1 MVENP
6 MTCRHS
12 RSKSTIRIVRFVYTS
27 VHTYGT
33 NTAWLEF
40 HVDMG
45 RVCATVKDTEGELLV
60 GLIKLVSVYGER
72 TV

>member
-1 MVENP
+1 
-6 MTCRHS
+6 
-12 RSKSTIRIVRFVYTS
+12 
-27 VHTYGT
+27 
-33 NTAWLEF
+33 
-40 HVDMG
+40 MG